1 MDNLLARIFGH
12 QGAHAL
18 VVTALL
24 LLLAEIG
31 YRFGRRL
38 LAGRDDDPRRSQ
50 IGVIQGAALGMLGLL
65 LGFTLSMAIERYNH
79 RRELVLQEAN
89 DIWTTWL
96 RASLLPDSHPPAVRD
111 FLRDYVDVRLRAQEA
126 LRDPAVMTEGLRRSA
141 QIQSALWQHAEA
153 SAREA
158 PNDITA
164 TFVEAVNALID
175 TDEERLTEAR
185 HRIPAGVWII
195 LLVVAGVG
203 CYTSGYGSGSEGV
216 RSAFTGALLPLL
228 IAIVIVLIFDLTNE
242 RHGMIRT
249 NQQPLI
255 DLQNAIR
262 SELATREQPLAR

>member
-1 MDNLLARIFGH
+1 MDNLLARVFGH
-12 QGAHAL
+12 QGAHAF
-18 VVTALL
+18 VVTVLL

-31 YRFGRRL
+31 YRLGRRL
-38 LAGRDDDPRRSQ
+38 LAGRDDPRRGQ

-65 LGFTLSMAIERYNH
+65 LGFTFSMAVERYNH

-96 RASLLPDSHPPAVRD
+96 RASLLPDSHPHAVREV
-111 FLRDYVDVRLRAQEA
+111 LRDYVDLRLRAHEA
-126 LRDPAVMTEGLRRSA
+126 LRDPAVMTKGLERSA
-141 QIQSALWQHAEA
+141 LIQSTLWQHAEA

-164 TFVEAVNALID
+164 TFVEAVNDLID
-175 TDEERLTEAR
+175 TGKERLSEGR

-216 RSAFTGALLPLL
+216 RSGFTGALLPLL
-228 IAIVIVLIFDLTNE
+228 LSMVIMLIFDLTNE
-242 RHGMIRT
+242 RHGIIVT
-249 NQQPLI
+249 TQQPLI
-255 DLQNAIR
+255 DLQNSIR
-262 SELATREQPLAR
+262 SEVETREQPLAR